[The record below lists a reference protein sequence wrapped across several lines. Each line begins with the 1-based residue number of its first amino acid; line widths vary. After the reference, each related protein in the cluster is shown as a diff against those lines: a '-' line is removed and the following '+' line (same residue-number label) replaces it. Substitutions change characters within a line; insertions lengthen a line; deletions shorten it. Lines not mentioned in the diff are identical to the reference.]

1 MRYDRQRTPAEI
13 EAEIFRT
20 RADMDATLGA
30 IESRLTAGALF
41 DQSVDYLRHSGAN
54 EFVSNLGT
62 SVKQNPLSLVLVGVG
77 LTWLMLSGR
86 KPAGSLRAASDVERY
101 GFEGAAE
108 ESPGVRE
115 RAGDAL
121 DRVSE
126 AAGSARAR
134 AANTVQTAAD
144 KLRDATGTVRDRA
157 RQAMERGRQQAQRAR
172 RGYDYMLREQPL
184 ALGAIGLAVGAVI
197 AAAVPRTRQ
206 EDEWM
211 GEARDRLAEKAS
223 EAGQEQ
229 LEKARRMA
237 TAAGDAATDEAER
250 TQPTATP

>member
-20 RADMDATLGA
+20 RAEMDATLGA
-30 IESRLTAGALF
+30 IEGRLTAGALF

-62 SVKQNPLSLVLVGVG
+62 SVRQNPLSIVLVGVG

-86 KPAGSLRAASDVERY
+86 KPAASLRAASEVERY
-101 GFEGAAE
+101 GFEGAA

-126 AAGSARAR
+126 AAGSAREC
-134 AANTVQTAAD
+134 AAQTVQTAAE
-144 KLRDATGTVRDRA
+144 KLSDATGTVRDRA
-157 RQAMERGRQQAQRAR
+157 RQAIERGRRQAQRAR

-197 AAAVPRTRQ
+197 AAAMPRTRQ

-237 TAAGDAATDEAER
+237 TAAGDAATNEAAR
-250 TQPTATP
+250 TQHTATP

>member
-1 MRYDRQRTPAEI
+1 MRHDRQRTPAEI
-13 EAEIFRT
+13 EAEIYRT
-20 RADMDATLGA
+20 RADMDATLEA
-30 IESRLTAGALF
+30 IETRLTAGALF

-54 EFVSNLGT
+54 EFVSNLGA

-86 KPAGSLRAASDVERY
+86 KPAGSDAERY
-101 GFEGAAE
+101 GLEGAAE
-108 ESPGVRE
+108 SPSVRE
-115 RAGDAL
+115 RADDAL
-121 DRVSE
+121 NRVSE
-126 AAGSARAR
+126 EAGSARAS
-134 AANTVQTAAD
+134 AVKTARTAGET
-144 KLRDATGTVRDRA
+144 LADATTGVRDRA
-157 RQAMERGRQQAQRAR
+157 RQAVESGRRQAQRAR

-184 ALGAIGLAVGAVI
+184 ALGAIGLAVGALI

-223 EAGQEQ
+223 EAGTEQ

-237 TAAGDAATDEAER
+237 TATGDAPTEEAAR
-250 TQPTATP
+250 TQYTATP